1 MRRLSL
7 LVLLAVLVSGA
18 AVATA
23 DAAAVTAEA
32 GLGGLSRPGRW
43 TPVRVSIDA
52 ANASI
57 SGEIVVDWGSARA
70 RRTITLSAG
79 SRKLVEV
86 YIRTPDVRET
96 IVVRLV
102 SDGRDL
108 AAVEVPIRLAR
119 PDEAFTLCV
128 AAADAWSASRECSTT
143 QATAHLPR
151 SWRGYDAVDDVVWP
165 AGAVP
170 LEREQ
175 QLALTQWR
183 AIHALEESGHAP
195 AAAAVQTPPVLG
207 GSTRRALAGVV
218 FYLLAIAAAGLAF
231 TRIRARSL
239 TLYPA
244 AGLLVVAGSAAALDA
259 GRVGPGTGVRLQQS
273 VVAEQLPGTGSALI
287 LLRGVAEFP
296 SFDAFELRARGVDG
310 AIDANLGNDRSL
322 RYDED
327 GAPVMS
333 SGTVGLGTRKSFRL
347 EAVTAFQ
354 ALAATAEGPIVRVSN
369 RSAYRLDDCQFPA
382 SFSKTRIG
390 SIAPGQTVE
399 AERRADDDGA
409 SFTCVL
415 SAPIV
420 DFTAAPVDVRSE
432 GRTIVMMQLP
442 QIGSGR

>member
-7 LVLLAVLVSGA
+7 LVLLAVLVAGA

-57 SGEIVVDWGSARA
+57 SGEIIVEWGSARA

-79 SRKLVEV
+79 SRKLVEM

-102 SDGRDL
+102 SEGRDL

-119 PDEAFTLCV
+119 PEEVFTLCV
-128 AAADAWSASRECSTT
+128 AADAWPASRECSTT

-165 AGAVP
+165 SSAVP

-175 QLALTQWR
+175 QTALTQWQ
-183 AIHALEESGHAP
+183 AIHRLEESGHSP
-195 AAAAVQTPPVLG
+195 AAAALQTSSVLG
-207 GSTRRALAGVV
+207 ASARRALAGVV

-231 TRIRARSL
+231 TRMRARSL

-244 AGLLVVAGSAAALDA
+244 VGLLVVAGSAAALDA

-273 VVAEQLPGTGSALI
+273 VVAQQLPGTGSALI

-310 AIDANLGNDRSL
+310 VIEANLGSDRSL

-347 EAVTAFQ
+347 EAVAAFQ
-354 ALAATAEGPIVRVSN
+354 ALTASAEGPIVRVSN
-369 RSAYRLDDCQFPA
+369 QSSYGLDDCQFPA
-382 SFSKTRIG
+382 SFSKARIG

-399 AERRADDDGA
+399 AERTADDDGA

-415 SAPIV
+415 AAPIV
-420 DFTAAPVDVRSE
+420 EFSAAPIDVRSE
-432 GRTIVMMQLP
+432 GRTIVMLQLP
-442 QIGSGR
+442 QNGSGR